1 MGCAR
6 RCLSKRRA
14 GDYEA
19 SAAADQEF
27 EDNSIDRESYV
38 DDLDDDDDD
47 EGWLPDAQ
55 LGRYVQLQRQ
65 LDELRDR
72 AVPAYTQVVYRGV
85 KGIFIPET
93 SIARKYGGLDPAT
106 LRQRQSS
113 AVSMDDVQSTADDW
127 SVLVREEVKKAL
139 DEYDLVYRLAD
150 ALRSRAI

>member
-1 MGCAR
+1 M
-6 RCLSKRRA
+6 
-14 GDYEA
+14 
-19 SAAADQEF
+19 
-27 EDNSIDRESYV
+27 